1 MIDFIIFGFMDNF
14 ILILGMNYSFLS
26 IETYLERKF
35 NINSKN
41 NALMVACIC
50 AGLGNTFSDATGFA
64 VTLNFE
70 IMFYTIIGCLLG
82 MLIIPI
88 MEKLR
93 GNK

>member
-14 ILILGMNYSFLS
+14 ILILGMYYSFLS

-41 NALMVACIC
+41 NALMVACIG
-50 AGLGNTFSDATGFA
+50 AGFGNTFSDATGCA
-64 VTLNFE
+64 VTLNVE
-70 IMFYTIIGCLLG
+70 MMIYTVIGCLLG

-93 GNK
+93 K

>member
-1 MIDFIIFGFMDNF
+1 MTDFVIFGFMDNF
-14 ILILGMNYSFLS
+14 ILILGMYYSFLS
-26 IETYLERKF
+26 IENYLESRF
-35 NINSKN
+35 SINSKN
-41 NALMVACIC
+41 NPLLLACIC

-64 VTLNFE
+64 VTLNFQM
-70 IMFYTIIGCLLG
+70 MFYTVIGCLLG

>member
-1 MIDFIIFGFMDNF
+1 MDNF
-14 ILILGMNYSFLS
+14 VLVLGMYYSFLS
-26 IETYLERKF
+26 IEAYLERKF

-64 VTLNFE
+64 ITFNFE
-70 IMFYTIIGCLLG
+70 MMFYTVIGCLLG

-93 GNK
+93 K

>member
-1 MIDFIIFGFMDNF
+1 
-14 ILILGMNYSFLS
+14 
-26 IETYLERKF
+26 
-35 NINSKN
+35 
-41 NALMVACIC
+41 MVACIC
-50 AGLGNTFSDATGFA
+50 AGFGNTFSDATGFA

-70 IMFYTIIGCLLG
+70 MMFYTVIGCLLG

>member
-70 IMFYTIIGCLLG
+70 IMFYTVIGCLLG

>member
-14 ILILGMNYSFLS
+14 ILILGMYYSFLS

-64 VTLNFE
+64 VTLNLE
-70 IMFYTIIGCLLG
+70 MMFYTVMGCLLG

>member
-1 MIDFIIFGFMDNF
+1 MTDFIIFGFMDNF
-14 ILILGMNYSFLS
+14 ILILGMYYSFLS
-26 IETYLERKF
+26 IENYLERKF

-70 IMFYTIIGCLLG
+70 MMLYTVIGCLLG

-88 MEKLR
+88 MEKL
-93 GNK
+93 NKKR